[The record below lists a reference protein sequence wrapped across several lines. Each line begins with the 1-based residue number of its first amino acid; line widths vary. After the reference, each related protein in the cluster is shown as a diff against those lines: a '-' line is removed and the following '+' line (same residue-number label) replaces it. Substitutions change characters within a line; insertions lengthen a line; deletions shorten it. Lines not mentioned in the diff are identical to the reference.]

1 MQVSELWIYPIKSCR
16 GIPVERFELDDR
28 GPVRDR
34 RFMLVDSSNEFITA
48 RTHHRLVL
56 VSVEIDGDELVVE
69 APGVGA
75 SRFHAE
81 MRESGDAEECVIWHD
96 RVLLTNSHVNDFFSS
111 FLGEAVRLMYM
122 PTTSMRVVDRV
133 YSAESRL
140 VSLADAFPML
150 LIGQG
155 SLDHLN
161 ERLTAQGLDAVPM
174 RRFRPNVVVSGT
186 QAHEEDGWQ
195 TIQIGTG
202 EYDVVKPCSRCVLTT
217 VDPDTGVMGKEP
229 LRTLSQYRKR
239 GSNVYFGQ
247 NVIHQSSGPIR
258 IGDAVTVVDVA

>member
-1 MQVSELWIYPIKSCR
+1 
-16 GIPVERFELDDR
+16 
-28 GPVRDR
+28 
-34 RFMLVDSSNEFITA
+34 
-48 RTHHRLVL
+48 
-56 VSVEIDGDELVVE
+56 
-69 APGVGA
+69 
-75 SRFHAE
+75 
-81 MRESGDAEECVIWHD
+81 
-96 RVLLTNSHVNDFFSS
+96 
-111 FLGEAVRLMYM
+111 MYM

-133 YSAESRL
+133 YSPESRL

-161 ERLTAQGLDAVPM
+161 ERLTAQGHEAVPM
-174 RRFRPNVVVSGT
+174 RRFRPNVVVNGT
-186 QAHEEDGWQ
+186 KPHEEDGWQ

-217 VDPDTGVMGKEP
+217 VDPETGVMGKEP
-229 LRTLSQYRKR
+229 LHTLSQYRKR

-258 IGDAVTVVDVA
+258 VGDAVTVVDVS